1 MNSNRKRWVRVAAIG
16 AVLVPVL
23 IGMVGCLLFNLPPE
37 AAFTVSAQTGQAPF
51 TVNFSAVLSEDE
63 DGIIVTFEW
72 DFGDGTSGTGENVT
86 HTYTAAGTF
95 SVVLRVTD
103 NDGET
108 ATNTKTIYVSP
119 AEPEGPSASFTA
131 SPASGTSPL
140 TVHVDASATTY
151 DDGIISQYRWNWG
164 DGSTGYGKT
173 ASHSY
178 FSGGAQTY
186 TITLTVT
193 ATDGKTDTATQNV
206 TVTVAGGGTT
216 TAGAPSARFDID
228 FPNANDD
235 VAPVE
240 VEFDPEDSEADEG
253 RTIASY
259 TWTFGD
265 GTSAH
270 TINSDPVTHVYR
282 TEKTSEV
289 FSVTLVVI
297 DDEGAVDTITKTV
310 KVYNYQPT
318 AGFEIYDALGDNEVG
333 DGTNVAAQAAFA
345 GVPAGDW
352 PSADDD
358 PITYNSVQT
367 GSTTVW
373 IRSLAPE
380 KGGVVADWVCDIAPD
395 PDVVPQGTAST
406 EPSNF
411 DDDDAPNLCYDPE
424 GQGWDDTA
432 AYDKSIRPAGWTN
445 AAWGI
450 ERIEI
455 NWGDTT
461 THNYDFYEWVMNGQG
476 LFMHTYAKPEGETT
490 AQYTIT
496 VTAHDFLG
504 AQDSY
509 SRTITLKAGN

>member
-1 MNSNRKRWVRVAAIG
+1 MNSNRRRWVRVAAIG

-51 TVNFSAVLSEDE
+51 TVNFSAVLSDDE

-72 DFGDGTSGTGENVT
+72 DFGDGTSGSGENVT
-86 HTYTAAGTF
+86 HTYTAEGTF

-103 NDGET
+103 DDGES
-108 ATNTKTIYVSP
+108 ATNSKTIYVSP
-119 AEPEGPSASFTA
+119 PEPEGPSASFTA

-151 DDGIISQYRWNWG
+151 GEGTISQYRWNWG
-164 DGSTGYGKT
+164 DGSTGYGRT

-193 ATDGKTDTATQNV
+193 ASDGKTDTATQNV
-206 TVTVAGGGTT
+206 SVTVAGGGTT
-216 TAGAPSARFDID
+216 VAGAPSARFDID
-228 FPNANDD
+228 FPNDNDD

-240 VEFDPEDSEADEG
+240 VAFDPEDSEADDG

-270 TINSDPVTHVYR
+270 TIDSDPVTHVYR
-282 TEKTSEV
+282 TDQSSEV

-297 DDEGAVDTITKTV
+297 DDDGAVDTITKTV

-318 AGFEIYDALGDNEVG
+318 AGFEIYDELGANTIADETDVTEQG
-333 DGTNVAAQAAFA
+333 DYVLGGTWPAAE
-345 GVPAGDW
+345 
-352 PSADDD
+352 DD
-358 PITYNSVQT
+358 PVTYNSVQT

-380 KGGVVADWVCDIAPD
+380 GAGGIADWVGD
-395 PDVVPQGTAST
+395 PADPTTVVPQGTKST
-406 EPSNF
+406 EPNNF
-411 DDDDAPNLCYDPE
+411 VDDDEANLCFDPE
-424 GQGWDDTA
+424 GQGWDKTIP
-432 AYDKSIRPAGWTN
+432 YDKSIRPAGWTN

-461 THNYDFYEWVMNGQG
+461 THNYDFYQWVMNGEG
-476 LFMHTYAKPEGETT
+476 LFMHTYAMPATDTT

-509 SRTITLKAGN
+509 SRTITLKKGN